1 MADVTFGVK
10 VTPELKDRIEQL
22 VKESDFDTN
31 KEWFQH
37 LLSVYELHQL
47 KHQDGTK
54 RYASELN
61 HIEFGLT
68 RIQETIV
75 EMMKRTADEVTH
87 QENEWIKLTESLQQ
101 QLQQSEQ
108 TRKDLEAKLSEAKD
122 QIKLL
127 NESNAEMKKQSILLD
142 ELTTTL
148 KKSLTEKESELEKL
162 KTEHK
167 RFSSFDYPTEI
178 QRLREEKTTL
188 ERQLQMQ
195 QHQINLTRME
205 YEGKMELLQ
214 LRVDFAAKENQL
226 LHRARINPPNEKP
239 NVTARKRGRPKKEE
253 HSKPDTEQPETT
265 NDISEELEI
274 IDWDPY
280 PPNQSE
286 FEFETPEPYPAPPD
300 EKDK

>member
-31 KEWFQH
+31 KDWFQH

-87 QENEWIKLTESLQQ
+87 QENEWIKSTESVQQ

-108 TRKDLEAKLSEAKD
+108 TRKELVANLSEAKD
-122 QIKLL
+122 QIKQL
-127 NESNAEMKKQSILLD
+127 NESNAEMKKQSSLLD

-148 KKSLTEKESELEKL
+148 KKSLTEKESELETL
-162 KTEHK
+162 KTEHNRLK
-167 RFSSFDYPTEI
+167 SFNYSTEI
-178 QRLREEKTTL
+178 QRLREEKAVL
-188 ERQLQMQ
+188 EQQLQMQ
-195 QHQINLTRME
+195 KHQIDLTRME
-205 YEGKMELLQ
+205 YEGKMELLR
-214 LRVDFAAKENQL
+214 LRVDFATKENEL
-226 LHRARINPPNEKP
+226 LHQARQHPPMEKP
-239 NVTARKRGRPKKEE
+239 DITSRKRGRPKKEE
-253 HSKPDTEQPETT
+253 HSKPDTEQPEAT
-265 NDISEELEI
+265 NDNSEEIEI

-280 PPNQSE
+280 PPDQGE
-286 FEFETPEPYPAPPD
+286 FEFETLEPHPAPPN